1 MKLKLMITVL
11 LYFATTLILSAQVAI
26 TASGGEASGTSGSS
40 SYSIG
45 QLVYNTLTGTN
56 QYSLSQGVQQPVEIS
71 VVSSIDKTQQI
82 QLNVKVYPNP
92 ASNYLILRIED
103 IETETYKAFL
113 YDLNGMQIK
122 QIKVTDQQTEVDIN
136 NLVPSV
142 YFLKVMNQNQAIKT
156 FKIIKK

>member
-1 MKLKLMITVL
+1 MITVL

>member
-11 LYFATTLILSAQVAI
+11 LYFATILILSAQVAL
-26 TASGGEASGTSGSS
+26 TASGGEASGTSASS

-92 ASNYLILRIED
+92 ASNYLILQIED

-122 QIKVTDQQTEVDIN
+122 QIKVTGQQTEIDITD
-136 NLVPSV
+136 LVPSV
-142 YFLKVMNQNQAIKT
+142 YFLKVMNKDQAIKT